1 MRKVFFSFDWDD
13 VWRVNQVRHSWV
25 AKGNFTDAGFVDAAE
40 IETVRKQTDK
50 EIGKWIDQQMKGT
63 SVTCILIGAKTNKSK
78 WVKYEIEKS
87 IEKKNGLLG
96 VLIHDMKDS
105 GGKTDKQGVN
115 PLGEYRKN
123 NFGKKVTS
131 TLVGGTVTW
140 GLTRLLFPQLAIPAT
155 IVGACLALLKQHD
168 DYRIYDWFEDNGYK
182 NLGDWIEKA
191 AQQVGR

>member
-13 VWRVNQVRHSWV
+13 VWRVNQVRKSWV
-25 AKGNFTDAGFVDAAE
+25 TKGNFTDAGFVDAAE
-40 IETVRKQTDK
+40 IETVRKQTDR
-50 EIGKWIDQQMKGT
+50 EIEKWINQQMKGT
-63 SVTCILIGAKTNKSK
+63 SVTCILIGARTNKSK
-78 WVKYEIEKS
+78 WVKYEIIKS

-105 GGKTDKQGVN
+105 GGKTDNRGVN

-123 NFGKKVTS
+123 NFGKKAANTLIGGAVT
-131 TLVGGTVTW
+131 G

-155 IVGACLALLKQHD
+155 IVGAYLALLRSGD

-182 NLGDWIEKA
+182 NLGKWIEKA
-191 AQQVGR
+191 ARQVGR

>member
-1 MRKVFFSFDWDD
+1 MESPANPGRF
-13 VWRVNQVRHSWV
+13 
-25 AKGNFTDAGFVDAAE
+25 
-40 IETVRKQTDK
+40 
-50 EIGKWIDQQMKGT
+50 
-63 SVTCILIGAKTNKSK
+63 
-78 WVKYEIEKS
+78 KYEIEKS

-105 GGKTDKQGVN
+105 GGKTDNQGVN

-131 TLVGGTVTW
+131 ALVEGAVAG